1 MILENETSLQRWLS
15 NQLKPISDADPLALA
30 MYVIAL
36 LKHHDKKG
44 EVLKN
49 HCYEQLLDFLKE
61 NTRGF
66 LESLFNVIKDGSY
79 VTEITSEDEEVRQ
92 IIMHFE
98 AIRKYRFTSCRF
110 YDHFVGRAS
119 DQSTC

>member
-44 EVLKN
+44 EVLKH
-49 HCYEQLLDFLKE
+49 HCYEQLLDFLKD

-79 VTEITSEDEEVRQ
+79 KTEITSEDDEVGTITLFLT
-92 IIMHFE
+92 IIREH
-98 AIRKYRFTSCRF
+98 RLKL
-110 YDHFVGRAS
+110 
-119 DQSTC
+119 

>member
-49 HCYEQLLDFLKE
+49 HCYDQLLDFLKE
-61 NTRGF
+61 HTRGF

-79 VTEITSEDEEVRQ
+79 VTEITSEDEEV
-92 IIMHFE
+92 ILVTSFSE
-98 AIRKYRFTSCRF
+98 AI
-110 YDHFVGRAS
+110 
-119 DQSTC
+119 